1 MQDQAHFSPRQH
13 AHQRAQHLKLLQGV
27 SRSFHLSIRLL
38 PQALQAP
45 VAVGYLLARAT
56 DTVADTSALP
66 LPERQTLLDAMS
78 QAIASQQP
86 ATATLSAQA
95 QAFAA
100 QQSDPHEQAL
110 MWALPQCLAWLRQL
124 SAPDQASVRKVLD
137 HITRGQSLD
146 MTRFDAGL
154 QALQTEAELSDYT
167 WLVAGCVGEFWTE
180 LCDRHLPGFASLSTP
195 DMMALGRA
203 YGMGLQ
209 RLNIIRDAGADL
221 IAGRCYWPEDTLAA
235 AGLSPQALADCA
247 RDNDPSTR
255 QALGSLWTAWLDQTQ
270 AQLNDGLLYS
280 CALNGWRLR
289 LASALPALIGA
300 RTVALLRQAGPQALG
315 QRVKMPRRE
324 VRGLLWRLA
333 WGLVSPDALRR
344 EFERLAG
351 SSSRQTPDKQ

>member
-1 MQDQAHFSPRQH
+1 MQEPATFSPRQN

-86 ATATLSAQA
+86 ATAALSAQA

-110 MWALPQCLAWLRQL
+110 MLALPQCLAWLHQL
-124 SAPDQASVRKVLD
+124 SAPDQASVRTVLG
-137 HITRGQSLD
+137 HITRGQTLD
-146 MTRFDAGL
+146 MTRFGTGL
-154 QALQTEAELSDYT
+154 HALQTENELSDYT

-180 LCDRHLPGFASLSTP
+180 LCDRHLPGFARLPTP

-221 IAGRCYWPEDTLAA
+221 IAGRCYWPEATLAA
-235 AGLSPQALADCA
+235 ADLSPQALADCA

-255 QALGSLWTAWLDQTQ
+255 QALGPLWTAWLDQTQ

-300 RTVALLRQAGPQALG
+300 RTVALLRQAGPQALA

-324 VRGLLWRLA
+324 VRALLWRLA

-344 EFERLAG
+344 EFERLSG
-351 SSSRQTPDKQ
+351 PSSRQTPDKQ

>member
-45 VAVGYLLARAT
+45 VAVGYQLARAT

-66 LPERQTLLDAMS
+66 LAERQTLLDAMT

-86 ATATLSAQA
+86 ATAALSAQA

-100 QQSDPHEQAL
+100 QQKDPHEQAL
-110 MWALPQCLAWLRQL
+110 MQALPQCLDWLHQL
-124 SAPDQASVRKVLD
+124 NAPDQASVRTVLG

-146 MTRFDAGL
+146 MTRFGTGL
-154 QALQTEAELSDYT
+154 QALQTEDELSDYT

-180 LCDRHLPGFASLSTP
+180 LCERHLPGFARLPTP
-195 DMMALGRA
+195 DMMALGRN

-235 AGLSPQALADCA
+235 AGLSPQMLADCA
-247 RDNDPSTR
+247 RNNDPITHSR
-255 QALGSLWTAWLDQTQ
+255 LAPLWTAWLDQTQ
-270 AQLNDGLLYS
+270 AQLSDGLRYS
-280 CALNGWRLR
+280 CALNGWRIR
-289 LASALPALIGA
+289 LASALPALIGV
-300 RTVALLRQAGPQALG
+300 RTVALLRQAGPLALT
-315 QRVKMPRRE
+315 QRIKMPRHEIRSLML
-324 VRGLLWRLA
+324 RIALGLA
-333 WGLVSPDALRR
+333 SPAALDQQFRKMSDN
-344 EFERLAG
+344 A
-351 SSSRQTPDKQ
+351 SP